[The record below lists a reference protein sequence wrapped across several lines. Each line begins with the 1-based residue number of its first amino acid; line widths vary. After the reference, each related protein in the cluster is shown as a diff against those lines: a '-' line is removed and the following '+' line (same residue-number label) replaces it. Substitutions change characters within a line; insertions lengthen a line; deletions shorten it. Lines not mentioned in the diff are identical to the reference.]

1 MFFCCDH
8 FSEFIVTLY
17 DLEAAVADRRHVEL
31 VKMYEDNVKHLSRLT
46 GTECEGDKEPEK

>member
-1 MFFCCDH
+1 
-8 FSEFIVTLY
+8 
-17 DLEAAVADRRHVEL
+17 VEL